1 MSAPI
6 DPRERQLDAAARAL
20 PQDIAPP
27 PELLARVQVAIGER
41 RVRALPS
48 AVAPTAAAPRP
59 RWAMPRRLAAAA
71 ALLLVGALAGA
82 GAVLLLQRDPAPGVA
97 ASGAPSTGTTPVVGA
112 SARSSAEFVAYDRAA
127 SDLALLLE
135 QRRVTLRPGT
145 AAVIER
151 ALAQIDTAMADVRA
165 ALARDPASRTL
176 TDIMRRLYD
185 QKLDL
190 LKRSSALSIS

>member
-41 RVRALPS
+41 RVRAMPS
-48 AVAPTAAAPRP
+48 AVTPTAAAPRP
-59 RWAMPRRLAAAA
+59 RWAMPRRFAAAA
-71 ALLLVGALAGA
+71 ALLLAGALAGA
-82 GAVLLLQRDPAPGVA
+82 GAVLLRQRGPAPGVA
-97 ASGAPSTGTTPVVGA
+97 LDAPMTGPTPAEGQA
-112 SARSSAEFVAYDRAA
+112 MRAWAEFAAYDRAA
-127 SDLALLLE
+127 TDLALLLE
-135 QRRVTLRPGT
+135 QRRVTLRPAT
-145 AAVIER
+145 VAVIER
-151 ALAQIDTAMADVRA
+151 SLAQIDSAMADVRA

-176 TDIMRRLYD
+176 TDVMRRLYD

-190 LKRSSALSIS
+190 LKRSTALSIS